1 MKRPNVLWLMTDE
14 QRCDSLGC
22 YGSAWAHTPA
32 LDTLARQGAVFR
44 NAYTPAPV
52 CAPAR
57 ASLVT
62 GQYPHETGIWYNVAR
77 EQYLELDHLTT
88 HFHKAGYRSATL
100 GKRHYC
106 ASNDAFQTEER
117 YEIGEAV
124 SYFGYAEKFDE
135 ADYDVVKYPAEPYAW
150 IFGGRYPVNM
160 ETTQEARVV
169 RGAMTWLEQ
178 HDRANPFLLRLSF
191 NAPHTPVAPPPPFD
205 TIIDAAAISLP
216 ETADPASPN
225 QPAWLDRDL
234 RSTSDANRLTAEQI
248 AKMRRYYYGE
258 VAFLDSQIEALLDWM
273 REMGLLENTII
284 AFVSDHGTHLGDYG
298 FVQKQTFYEPVATV
312 PYLFWYPGKIA
323 GGSMLTTPVETR
335 SLLPTLAALADIELP
350 VAVAEPNLAD
360 AVRTG
365 KEPTAR
371 PVFSEFTLGSFEMR
385 PEDKLVMVRDGAWKL
400 SVCHDP
406 DTGEGALYNLDTDP
420 HERNNLFGN
429 PGHAE
434 TENRLRGLIDDHL
447 AE

>member
-1 MKRPNVLWLMTDE
+1 MKQPNVLWLMTDE

-44 NAYTPAPV
+44 HAYTPAPV
-52 CAPAR
+52 CGPAR

-77 EQYLELDHLTT
+77 EQYRELDHLTAR
-88 HFHKAGYRSATL
+88 FHAAGYRSATM

-117 YEIGEAV
+117 YEVGEAV

-135 ADYDVVKYPAEPYAW
+135 ADYDVVKYPAEPYPW
-150 IFGGRYPVNM
+150 IFGGRYPVDKA
-160 ETTQEARVV
+160 TTQEARVV

-178 HDRANPFLLRLSF
+178 HDRSNPFLLRLSF

-205 TIIDAAAISLP
+205 TMINAGAIDMPDAA
-216 ETADPASPN
+216 DPVPPN

-234 RSTSDANRLTAEQI
+234 RSTSDAGRLTAEQI

-258 VAFLDSQIEALLDWM
+258 VAFVDSQIEVLLDWM

-312 PYLFWYPGKIA
+312 PYLFWYPEKIA
-323 GGSMLTTPVETR
+323 EGSMLNTPVETR

-350 VAVAEPNLAD
+350 EDIAEPNLAE
-360 AVRTG
+360 ALRAG
-365 KEPTAR
+365 NEPAAR
-371 PVFSEFTLGSFEMR
+371 PVFSEFTLGSFDMR
-385 PEDKLVMVRDGAWKL
+385 HEDKLVMVRDGDWKL
-400 SVCHDP
+400 SVCYEP
-406 DTGEGALYNLDTDP
+406 ETGEGALYNLDADP
-420 HERNNLFGN
+420 YERNNLFGN
-429 PGHAE
+429 PEHAGI
-434 TENRLRGLIDDHL
+434 ENRLRGLIDEHL
-447 AE
+447 TV